1 MNLLPVNERVFSV
14 KKKCSIFFNEFI
26 KSKYMS
32 FSVYLNY
39 IHSIESMYMYFKCV
53 TTMQFMYK

>member
-1 MNLLPVNERVFSV
+1 MNLLFVNERVFSV

-39 IHSIESMYMYFKCV
+39 IYSIESMYMYRKCV
-53 TTMQFMYK
+53 IIM